1 MIPIRLLTKLFVLE
15 TEEMPAEMRAQRQP
29 NNTRIKKLAAYVLE
43 KEYVLSSVTVTVE
56 LSEAYDYFQF
66 EQVQDDLGMLKIPME
81 SKMLIADGQ
90 HRIYGLQRALKE
102 DPDLGDETISCVIF
116 LDFGLER
123 RQQIFHD
130 LNNFVSKPT
139 KSLNLL
145 YDHRSDGAEIARNVM
160 NGAIIFRGRT
170 DAEKTSLAAKSLK
183 AFTFNAIDEAV
194 NKWMHPGKDNGLSAA
209 QMSKRAIEFFKEVT
223 KHIPEWQWLID
234 KEIAPGELR
243 AGSMSCNAVT
253 LCALGYVGSVLLKES
268 DWNER
273 LAALKLG
280 EIEWAKSN
288 TVFENVIIFGGRIHK
303 NSTTVKALGDW
314 ILSRGTAASPEKTEL
329 SKENAIEQSKNKASD
344 QT

>member
-1 MIPIRLLTKLFVLE
+1 MTPTTTASKTTTAKTTAKKATTAKTRSLKTKIKAAEPTPKKEAPSYSFPAIRGIQSRREYFTVMIPIRLLTKLFVLE

-56 LSEAYDYFQF
+56 LTEAYDYFQF
-66 EQVQDDLGMLKIPME
+66 EQVQEDLGLLKIPMD

-90 HRIYGLQRALKE
+90 HRIYALQRALKE

-116 LDFGLER
+116 LDFGLDR

-130 LNNFVSKPT
+130 LNNYVSKPT

-243 AGSMSCNAVT
+243 AASLSCNAV
-253 LCALGYVGSVLLKES
+253 
-268 DWNER
+268 R
-273 LAALKLG
+273 
-280 EIEWAKSN
+280 
-288 TVFENVIIFGGRIHK
+288 
-303 NSTTVKALGDW
+303 
-314 ILSRGTAASPEKTEL
+314 
-329 SKENAIEQSKNKASD
+329 
-344 QT
+344 